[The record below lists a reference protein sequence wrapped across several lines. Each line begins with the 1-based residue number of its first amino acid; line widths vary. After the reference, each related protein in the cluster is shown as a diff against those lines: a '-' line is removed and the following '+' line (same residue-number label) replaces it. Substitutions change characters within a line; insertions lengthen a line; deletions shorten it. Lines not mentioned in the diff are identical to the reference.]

1 MCVYRICVSLFYF
14 ILQIFIVFDSRNYWN
29 APATYRKIENLRLE
43 TIKETAIRA
52 FNEQISVTN
61 RDDNQVV
68 DNYIINDKHQL
79 GLDNYVEYQF
89 DNLPWGEMT
98 RTIGLFA
105 IKVDKTKNQFQV
117 QIQEKI
123 KSIRLFYYYLE
134 WQMVYIRYDF
144 KNEKRKS
151 EQSI

>member
-1 MCVYRICVSLFYF
+1 MRVYRICVSLFYF

-89 DNLPWGEMT
+89 DNLPWGEMA

-105 IKVDKTKNQFQV
+105 IKVDKTKIDFKLKDKYQYRV

-123 KSIRLFYYYLE
+123 KSIRLFYYCLE
-134 WQMVYIRYDF
+134 W
-144 KNEKRKS
+144 
-151 EQSI
+151 

>member
-1 MCVYRICVSLFYF
+1 
-14 ILQIFIVFDSRNYWN
+14 
-29 APATYRKIENLRLE
+29 
-43 TIKETAIRA
+43 
-52 FNEQISVTN
+52 
-61 RDDNQVV
+61 
-68 DNYIINDKHQL
+68 
-79 GLDNYVEYQF
+79 LDNYVEYQF

-134 WQMVYIRYDF
+134 W
-144 KNEKRKS
+144 
-151 EQSI
+151 